1 MRIRRKTRVFGAQ
14 TTKRKTK
21 AKSLDLNNRA
31 KRGTRLQRFLTSI
44 VENYLKNVYTI
55 REVMSILPETKR
67 KRVSAQTNTL

>member
-1 MRIRRKTRVFGAQ
+1 MIIKKETRVSGAQ

-31 KRGTRLQRFLTSI
+31 KRGTRLQRFSTPN
-44 VENYLKNVYTI
+44 VENYLKNVYTL

-67 KRVSAQTNTL
+67 KRVTVDAVTP